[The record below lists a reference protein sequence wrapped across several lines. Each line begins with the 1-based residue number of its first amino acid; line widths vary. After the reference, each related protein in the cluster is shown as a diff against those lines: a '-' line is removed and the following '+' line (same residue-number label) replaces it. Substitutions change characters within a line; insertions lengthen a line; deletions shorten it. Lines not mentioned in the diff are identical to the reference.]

1 MELNSEDVLKL
12 NVLLASKPQAIRID
26 ESSMSVLGL
35 SDRGEAKVSLNP
47 VGREEQYVRKVKEL
61 LSGHILGSPGGYPVY
76 LQRWT
81 RMGQMRDQSLEQLLL
96 LGESE
101 AVVGV
106 ACAPGLTDELA
117 RRAWWAMPEAENA
130 RRMLASEAVVK
141 GGMGKVLA
149 AYLVDYLPF
158 ETEAETMIETV
169 LRLVLQPGLL
179 DQESRQALWKKAQ
192 RKNAYYVGF
201 LAATPDDLFDGM
213 PARGDIPEYR
223 ARLQALAE
231 AGNAYAASLLRVLS
245 PQGQAFLA
253 TSIKVL
259 QKAST
264 QDVVTIMLDILANRF
279 RDMRPEGNPDQ
290 VMDELIAEASE
301 QCSASGS
308 ADAQVCSEAVQEL
321 LPELKAMR
329 ILSGMGYGVVRPV
342 FRDTTA
348 IGSLMRRKLE
358 PVMGP
363 IMEQL
368 RILQGKGT

>member
-1 MELNSEDVLKL
+1 VELTSEDVLKL

-47 VGREEQYVRKVKEL
+47 VGREEQYIRKVKEL

-96 LGESE
+96 LGEPE

-106 ACAPGLTDELA
+106 VCAPGLTDELA
-117 RRAWWAMPEAENA
+117 RRAWWAIPEADNA
-130 RRMLASEAVVK
+130 RRMLASEAVVR

-149 AYLVDYLPF
+149 EYLVDYLPF
-158 ETEAETMIETV
+158 ETEAETMVETV
-169 LRLVLQPGLL
+169 RLVLQPGLL

-201 LAATPDDLFDGM
+201 LATTPDDLFDDV
-213 PARGDIPEYR
+213 PAREDTPEHQ

-231 AGNAYAASLLRVLS
+231 AGNAHAASLLQVLS

-253 TSIKVL
+253 TSIRVL
-259 QKAST
+259 QKPST
-264 QDVVTIMLDILANRF
+264 QDVVTIVLDILAHRF
-279 RDMRPEGNPDQ
+279 RDMRPEGDPDQ

-301 QCSASGS
+301 FCSGSGS
-308 ADAQVCSEAVQEL
+308 ADAKACVEAAQEL
-321 LPELKAMR
+321 LPELTAMR

-358 PVMGP
+358 PVVGP

-368 RILQGKGT
+368 RILQGKRN